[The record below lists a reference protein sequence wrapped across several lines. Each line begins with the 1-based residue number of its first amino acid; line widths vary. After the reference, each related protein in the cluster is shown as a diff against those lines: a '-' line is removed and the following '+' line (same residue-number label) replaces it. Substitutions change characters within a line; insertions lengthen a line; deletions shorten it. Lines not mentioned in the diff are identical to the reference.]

1 MISIGIIFS
10 TFLLIFLAE
19 LGDKTQLTAF
29 SLTASTKN
37 PLIIF
42 ISSSLAL
49 VTSSILSAVLGCIS
63 SKLLP
68 QITSVVSA
76 VLFLVFGFYLLF
88 SKEMPLI
95 KECFLKTIAS
105 ENLLLAILPK
115 VFKKHKIF
123 NNELENIIRQDRS
136 HADIFR
142 FLIKQKK
149 FFKDDINRSDK
160 IEGLTCNLDISKKV
174 IKMPFKKALDEII
187 KFEQSSL
194 DIYEFINEHFDLD
207 HHNEEEL
214 QEILKKLIK
223 EENEHIEFFN
233 KIKKRGNHE

>member
-1 MISIGIIFS
+1 LISITVIFT
-10 TFLLIFLAE
+10 TFILIFLAE

-49 VTSSILSAVLGCIS
+49 VTSAILSALLGGVS

-68 QITSVVSA
+68 QITSIVSA

-95 KECFLKTIAS
+95 KECFLKTVAS
-105 ENLLLAILPK
+105 EIDLLMLLPK
-115 VFKKHKIF
+115 VFKKNGIY
-123 NNELENIIRQDRS
+123 NYEIINIIRQDRS
-136 HADIFR
+136 HADIFK
-142 FLIKQKK
+142 FLIKEKK
-149 FFKDDINRSDK
+149 FFNDDINESAK
-160 IEGLTCNLDISKKV
+160 IGDLTCNLSLSKKI
-174 IKMPFKKALDEII
+174 IKLPLGKALDEII

-194 DIYEFINEHFDLD
+194 DIYKFIHDHLD
-207 HHNEEEL
+207 MEHHNEKEL
-214 QEILKKLIK
+214 QGLLKELIK
-223 EENEHIEFFN
+223 EENEHIRFF
-233 KIKKRGNHE
+233 KDLKKGKENG

>member
-1 MISIGIIFS
+1 MISITVIFT
-10 TFLLIFLAE
+10 TFILIFLAE

-49 VTSSILSAVLGCIS
+49 VTSAILSALLGGVS

-68 QITSVVSA
+68 QITSIVSA

-95 KECFLKTIAS
+95 KECFLKTVAS
-105 ENLLLAILPK
+105 EIDLLMLLPK
-115 VFKKHKIF
+115 VFKKNGIY
-123 NNELENIIRQDRS
+123 NYEIINIIRQDRS
-136 HADIFR
+136 HADIFK
-142 FLIKQKK
+142 FLIKEKK
-149 FFKDDINRSDK
+149 FFNDDINESDK
-160 IEGLTCNLDISKKV
+160 IGDLTCNLSLSKKI
-174 IKMPFKKALDEII
+174 IKLPLGKALDEII

-194 DIYEFINEHFDLD
+194 DIYKFIHDHLD
-207 HHNEEEL
+207 MEHHNEKEL
-214 QEILKKLIK
+214 QGLLKELIK
-223 EENEHIEFFN
+223 EENEHIRFF
-233 KIKKRGNHE
+233 KDLKKGKENG

>member
-1 MISIGIIFS
+1 LISISIIFS

-29 SLTASTKN
+29 SLTVSAKN

-49 VTSSILSAVLGCIS
+49 VISAILSALLGCIS

-88 SKEMPLI
+88 SKEMPVI
-95 KECFLKTIAS
+95 KECFLKTVAS
-105 ENLLLAILPK
+105 ENLLLALLPR
-115 VFKKHKIF
+115 VFKKNGIY
-123 NNELENIIRQDRS
+123 NYEVINIIRQDRS
-136 HADIFR
+136 HADIFK
-142 FLIKQKK
+142 FLIKEKK
-149 FFKDDINRSDK
+149 FFNDDINESDK
-160 IEGLTCNLDISKKV
+160 IEVLTCSLSLSRKIVNL
-174 IKMPFKKALDEII
+174 PLEKALDEII

-194 DIYEFINEHFDLD
+194 DIYKFIHDHLDLE
-207 HHNEEEL
+207 HHNEKEL
-214 QEILKKLIK
+214 QDLLKELII
-223 EENEHIEFFN
+223 EENEHIKFF
-233 KIKKRGNHE
+233 KKLKKGTSHG